1 MTRGALECDILVIG
15 AGPAGAAAAQLLA
28 SWGRSVILVHRA
40 GSPRHSLAESLPS
53 STRKLLRLLGQL
65 DRVDA
70 ADLYPNN
77 GNVAH
82 WADAPRTTTSAESG
96 FHVSRAVF
104 DAVLRDSARSAG
116 ARTLDAI
123 VQRVD
128 DADSGAVTCVASTG
142 GNDRTVCHASYV
154 LDCSGRAGV
163 MARRGLRRNSAPF
176 RTLAIVAEWQSDEWP
191 VDERTRTTVESY
203 RDGWAWSVPLSATRR
218 QCTVMVD
225 GERSGKTPALQ
236 VKYAAELAK
245 VPALS
250 ARLAGARQ
258 VSAPWTCDASIYD
271 STRAADGR
279 VLLVGDAAS
288 FIDPL
293 SSAGVKKA
301 LLSAWRAAVVANT
314 CLADSSMA
322 PAALELHSRRER
334 QVFADCSRRSAV
346 FVSEAAAAYDTSF
359 WSARAM
365 CSSIGAPAPGAAD
378 DIADDEL
385 ARDPELLDAFER
397 LRSAAHVR
405 LRTATTL
412 QFEPIAAIEGR
423 RVVMREAIVVPGGN
437 APLHFAA
444 GVDLPALARLARNG
458 GEVPALI
465 EAYHAQ
471 VGPAPLGGL
480 LAGLSLLVARQ
491 ALVAEDSPL

>member
-1 MTRGALECDILVIG
+1 VRRGALECDILVIG

-40 GSPRHSLAESLPS
+40 GAPRHSLAESLPS

-77 GNVAH
+77 GNVAQ
-82 WADAPRTTTSAESG
+82 WAGAPRMTTSAGSG

-104 DAVLRDSARSAG
+104 DALLRDSARSAG

-123 VQRVD
+123 VQHVG
-128 DADSGAVTCVASTG
+128 DADPVAVTCVASAG
-142 GNDRTVCHASYV
+142 GNDRIVCHARYV

-163 MARRGLRRNSAPF
+163 VARRGLRRNGAPY

-225 GERSGKTPALQ
+225 GERSTGSSALQ

-245 VPALS
+245 APALS

-258 VSAPWTCDASIYD
+258 TSAPWTCDASIYD

-322 PAALELHSRRER
+322 PAAMELHSRRER

-346 FVSEAAAAYDTSF
+346 FVAEAAAAYSTSF

-365 CSSIGAPAPGAAD
+365 CSSVGAPAPGAAD

-385 ARDPELLDAFER
+385 ARDPELRDAFER
-397 LRSAAHVR
+397 LRSGAHVR

-423 RVVMREAIVVPGGN
+423 RVVMREAIVVPGGD

-444 GVDLPALARLARNG
+444 GVDLPALARLARDG

-465 EAYHAQ
+465 EAFHAQ

-491 ALVAEDSPL
+491 ALVAEDSPS